1 MFKAHPETYPGL
13 LLCHRRDL
21 VRGQGRN
28 FIPVWR
34 GFAGPSRGD
43 LDVQLA
49 DPLQDLRLHAA
60 RKSRPNQSAQRLG
73 QITQPYHETG
83 PEETTCHPTRSNHHK
98 ASASGRSSPW
108 PVLKLGGDPKD
119 CQVVGHHTVLW
130 TTPTRA
136 NDGRSASNVSATGT
150 VAHARPGMR
159 AMSWHLCERMM
170 TVMITGIDSVLAML
184 AAQEQ

>member
-73 QITQPYHETG
+73 QTTQPYHETG
-83 PEETTCHPTRSNHHK
+83 PEETTVPPNTVKPPQSIRIGAKLTMASFK
-98 ASASGRSSPW
+98 AWGRPKGLPSGRP
-108 PVLKLGGDPKD
+108 PHRTLDNT
-119 CQVVGHHTVLW
+119 HT
-130 TTPTRA
+130 
-136 NDGRSASNVSATGT
+136 SK
-150 VAHARPGMR
+150 
-159 AMSWHLCERMM
+159 
-170 TVMITGIDSVLAML
+170 
-184 AAQEQ
+184 